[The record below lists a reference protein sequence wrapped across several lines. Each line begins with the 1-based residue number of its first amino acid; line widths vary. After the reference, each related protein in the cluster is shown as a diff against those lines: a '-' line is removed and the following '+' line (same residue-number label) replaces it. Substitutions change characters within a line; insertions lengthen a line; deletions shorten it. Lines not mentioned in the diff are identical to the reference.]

1 LPSASEVSILCFGIK
16 CVHSVAAPV
25 RLLVQFLRQVNRTK
39 RSERVLLLSE
49 QDFGSRVA
57 CGCSTE
63 ATSIGRILELP
74 SLVCIH
80 YTGSSFGD
88 KFDIQCG
95 PKMKTKLTV
104 VTPSML
110 FLTDFQNYF
119 TLNFAVNLQQ
129 GDNRGFHHTQ
139 MRRYTTF

>member
-1 LPSASEVSILCFGIK
+1 M
-16 CVHSVAAPV
+16 
-25 RLLVQFLRQVNRTK
+25 
-39 RSERVLLLSE
+39 LLSE
-49 QDFGSRVA
+49 QDFDLESLAGAVQRQPV
-57 CGCSTE
+57 GH
-63 ATSIGRILELP
+63 ILELP

-104 VTPSML
+104 VTLSML

-129 GDNRGFHHTQ
+129 GDNQRFHHTQ